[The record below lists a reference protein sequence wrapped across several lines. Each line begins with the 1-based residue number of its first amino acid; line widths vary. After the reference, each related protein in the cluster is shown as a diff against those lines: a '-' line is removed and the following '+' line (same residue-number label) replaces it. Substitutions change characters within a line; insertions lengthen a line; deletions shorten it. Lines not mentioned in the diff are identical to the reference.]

1 MGAGELGD
9 LGLALVREVFEPGIR
24 AGLHEIGD
32 SRAGIVKS
40 EPGRSGNSVHKVM
53 RISDGGVKR

>member
-24 AGLHEIGD
+24 AAFDAEVVQCGEKKLSSRQSGL
-32 SRAGIVKS
+32 
-40 EPGRSGNSVHKVM
+40 
-53 RISDGGVKR
+53 